1 MNTLERYHQ
10 EKSLDAIKTLI
21 EEGFSLDLVTKAIKL
36 SKKKLEQLL
45 QLLQMTRNGDN

>member
-10 EKSLDAIKTLI
+10 EKSWDAIKTLI
-21 EEGFSLDLVTKAIKL
+21 EEGVSLDLVAKVFKL

-45 QLLQMTRNGDN
+45 QSFQITKNGGN